1 MIPLILGIVFNLNFT
16 IMPKTIFKL
25 PEAHANL
32 QRNAFDLGNG
42 ELFTSPLGM
51 LLPISFREVNP
62 NEHVEIRP
70 ELYART
76 MPLNTAAFVKIKQ
89 NLEFFFVPY
98 RLLWSRSTQ
107 FFPRTDYGTTTA
119 LSPYAPIYNPKVQ
132 LNSFAK
138 FILNDTKA
146 STHIVD
152 DLGYQLRFGAVR
164 LLDFLGYGDFSPYL
178 KPDATVPTGTSTP
191 NIFKLLAY
199 QKIYQDF
206 YRNDVLEAQ
215 DLTSYNVDSR
225 YESTIGSGSLNYL
238 AREDDIPF
246 FTNLLKIRYRNLRND
261 YFTSTRGSFSGASWM
276 SSVVSPI
283 VLPSVSGTSSYG
295 LEGIP
300 TSGWQS
306 GSDPQYDGSS
316 MQGGIRMGTD
326 YSSDTRHVVG
336 FSVANLRSAYA
347 LDKLYDSMSRAK
359 DGCYA
364 HQMKARFGVDP
375 NLDDYH
381 CRFLGGTDSPLQ
393 IGEVLGTAE
402 NNLGDIGGKGTSY
415 TNGNVIKYDVK
426 EHGIIIG
433 IQSFTID
440 SDYEA
445 NGLDRTNAKT
455 TFSDYLQPEFSD
467 LGYQPVYSYELDSPI
482 DPSSTAVAIFGYNS
496 RYAEYKTSY
505 NRVHGIFRKNRS
517 MSSWCC
523 PIDLGRISNQSG
535 IAWQRLKIDP
545 RYMDTIMTV
554 SYDGSEETDQF
565 ICDCSINYD
574 IVRPI
579 SRYGL
584 PYVN

>member
-1 MIPLILGIVFNLNFT
+1 
-16 IMPKTIFKL
+16 MPKTIFKI

-62 NEHVEIRP
+62 NEHVEIHP

-76 MPLNTAAFVKIKQ
+76 MPLNTAAFVRIKQ

-119 LSPYAPIYNPKVQ
+119 LSPYAPTYNPKIG
-132 LNSFAK
+132 LSTFAK
-138 FILNDTKA
+138 FILNDTN
-146 STHIVD
+146 STTHITD

-178 KPDATVPTGTSTP
+178 DSSTSSPISNSIP

-215 DLTSYNVDSR
+215 DLSSYNVDSL
-225 YESTIGSGSLNYL
+225 YESTIGNGSSDYL
-238 AREDDIPF
+238 VDS
-246 FTNLLKIRYRNLRND
+246 TNVSFLSKLLRIRYRNLRSD
-261 YFTSTRGSFSGASWM
+261 YFTSSRGSFSGASWM

-283 VLPSVSGTSSYG
+283 LMPSITGSSSYG
-295 LEGIP
+295 LEGFP
-300 TSGWQS
+300 TSGFQS
-306 GSDPQYDGSS
+306 SGTPQSDPGSL
-316 MQGGIRMGTD
+316 QGGIRMNTQ
-326 YSSDTRHVVG
+326 YSSSTRAVVG

-381 CRFLGGTDSPLQ
+381 CRYLGGTDSPLQ
-393 IGEVLGTAE
+393 IGEVFGTAE

-415 TNGNVIKYDVK
+415 NKGDVIKYDVK
-426 EHGIIIG
+426 EHGVIIA

-482 DPSSTAVAIFGYNS
+482 NQSAQTVGIFGYNS
-496 RYAEYKTSY
+496 RYEEYKTSY

-517 MSSWCC
+517 LSSWCC
-523 PIDLGRISNQSG
+523 PIDLGRLTNQGAIS
-535 IAWQRLKIDP
+535 WERLKIDP
-545 RYMDTIMTV
+545 RYMDTIMAV
-554 SYDGSEETDQF
+554 AYDGSEDTDQF

-584 PYVN
+584 PYAN